1 MKPAMFDYSAP
12 TTVDEALGLLAQ
24 QPDDA
29 KLLAGGQ
36 SLVPLMNFRLARP
49 ERLIDLN
56 GIEELAGIERRNGHI
71 VIGAMTRHVAIE
83 RSSLLASEWP
93 LLTEAISWVG
103 HEQIRN
109 RGTIGGSVAHAD
121 PAAELPVALAALD
134 ARFHVRSQSADRFLS
149 WSEFFVTGFTTAL
162 EPAEMVV
169 GIEVPPLPPG
179 AGTSFIEFARRH
191 GDFALGGATA
201 LVVLDDAGNCR
212 EARLSLLAA
221 TPAPTRATEAEQLL
235 VGHKLDAAALAA
247 AADAALAGVEPT
259 GDIHGSTKYRRKLLR
274 TMALRAL
281 STAARRA
288 EGTTDDS

>member
-1 MKPAMFDYSAP
+1 MKPATFAYSAP
-12 TTVDEALGLLAQ
+12 ATLDEALDLLSQ

-56 GIEELAGIERRNGHI
+56 GVDELAGIERRNGHI
-71 VIGAMTRHVAIE
+71 VIGAMTRHAAIE
-83 RSSLLASEWP
+83 RSALLASEWP
-93 LLTEAISWVG
+93 LLTEAVKWVG

-134 ARFHVRSQSADRFLS
+134 ARFHVRSRHADRFVS
-149 WSEFFVTGFTTAL
+149 WSEFFVTGFTTSL
-162 EPAEMVV
+162 EPEEMVV
-169 GIEVPPLPPG
+169 DIEVPALPQD
-179 AGTSFIEFARRH
+179 AGTSFVEFARRH
-191 GDFALGGATA
+191 GDFALGGAA
-201 LVVLDDAGNCR
+201 AVVLLDARGTCR

-221 TPAPTRATEAEQLL
+221 TPAPTRATAAEQLM
-235 VGHKLDAAALAA
+235 VGYRLDGAALGA
-247 AADAALAGVEPT
+247 AADAAVVGVEPT

-274 TMALRAL
+274 TMAHRAL
-281 STAARRA
+281 SAAAKRA
-288 EGTTDDS
+288 EGATDDS